1 MSAIAKLA
9 IHPDTQAALD
19 SFERTPSHAVSL
31 IGSPGLGKTL
41 LARNMARKV
50 QGITDTALENYPYSR
65 TIVPQDGTISI
76 AQIREIQ
83 SFFTLTIP
91 SQVKHT
97 IARVLLVEDAD
108 TMTRE
113 AQNAFLKL
121 LEEPPEDAICI
132 LTLAKPQ
139 RLLATVRS
147 RLQKI
152 QVHKPR
158 LEDVLHS
165 FQNLNR
171 TQSEVERALLLTGGN
186 ISAAHELLSDA
197 AKTTTDTSIDLVKST
212 LSADT
217 FSRLAMVDSLI
228 SDRSA
233 AVHYVDTLILVTQA
247 SLHQAAGG
255 DAVRLKRWYQVLRA
269 AQQAQ
274 AALAKKG
281 NLKLVFTELML
292 SL

>member
-1 MSAIAKLA
+1 MSGAAMLA
-9 IHPDTQAALD
+9 IHPDTQAALE
-19 SFERTPSHAVSL
+19 SFERTPSHAVAL

-41 LARNMARKV
+41 LAREMARQV
-50 QGITDTALENYPYSR
+50 LGITDTVLTNYPYFR

-76 AQIREIQ
+76 AQIREIR

-91 SQVKHT
+91 SHVKHSIT
-97 IARVLLVEDAD
+97 RVLLVEDAD

-121 LEEPPEDAICI
+121 LEEPPEDAVCI

-139 RLLATVRS
+139 RLLATMRS

-158 LEDVLHS
+158 LEDVLKS
-165 FQNLNR
+165 FQPLNR
-171 TQSEVERALLLTGGN
+171 EQLEVERALMLSGGN
-186 ISAAHELLSDA
+186 ISAAYNLLTDTA
-197 AKTTTDTSIDLVKST
+197 ATTTDASVELVKST

-217 FSRLAMVDSLI
+217 FTRLTMIDGLI

-233 AVHYVDTLILVTQA
+233 AVRYVDTLILVTQA
-247 SLHQAAGG
+247 SLHQAVGSDVA
-255 DAVRLKRWYQVLRA
+255 RIKRWYQVLRA

-274 AALAKKG
+274 TALAQKG

>member
-1 MSAIAKLA
+1 MSVAAMLA
-9 IHPDTQAALD
+9 IHPETRAALE
-19 SFERTPSHAVSL
+19 SFERTPSHAVAL
-31 IGSPGLGKTL
+31 IGNPGLGKTL
-41 LARNMARKV
+41 LARAMAQQMLGTTSV
-50 QGITDTALENYPYSR
+50 ELANYPYFR
-65 TIVPQDGTISI
+65 AITPQEGTISI
-76 AQIREIQ
+76 TQIREIR

-91 SQVKHT
+91 SRAKRA

-121 LEEPPEDAICI
+121 LEEPPEDTVCI

-152 QVHKPR
+152 QVHKPHV
-158 LEDVLHS
+158 EDVLKS
-165 FQNLNR
+165 FEPLNR
-171 TQSEVERALLLTGGN
+171 ERPEVERALLLAGGN
-186 ISAAHELLSDA
+186 ISAAYNLL
-197 AKTTTDTSIDLVKST
+197 TDTATAAADTSVELVKST
-212 LSADT
+212 LSADAFT
-217 FSRLAMVDSLI
+217 RLAMVDGLI
-228 SDRSA
+228 ADRTA
-233 AVHYVDTLILVTQA
+233 AVHYVDTLIVVAQA

-255 DAVRLKRWYQVLRA
+255 DATRLNRWHRVLQA

-274 AALAKKG
+274 TALAKKG

>member
-1 MSAIAKLA
+1 MSGAAMLA

-19 SFERTPSHAVSL
+19 SFERTPSHAVAL

-41 LARNMARKV
+41 LAREVTAR
-50 QGITDTALENYPYSR
+50 ILDISDTSLGAYPYFR
-65 TIVPQDGTISI
+65 IITPQDGTISI
-76 AQIREIQ
+76 AQVREIR

-91 SQVKHT
+91 SHVKHT

-121 LEEPPEDAICI
+121 LEEPPGDAVCI

-158 LEDVLHS
+158 LEDVLKS
-165 FQNLNR
+165 FQPLNR
-171 TQSEVERALLLTGGN
+171 DQVERALMLSGGN
-186 ISAAHELLSDA
+186 ISAAYTLLTDKA
-197 AKTTTDTSIDLVKST
+197 AATADKSIALVKST
-212 LSADT
+212 LAGDT

-228 SDRSA
+228 ADRSA
-233 AVHYVDTLILVTQA
+233 AVQYVDTLILVTQA
-247 SLHQAAGG
+247 SLHQAATG
-255 DAVRLKRWYQVLRA
+255 DAIRLKRWYQVLQA
-269 AQQAQ
+269 AQKAQ